1 MPHGARA
8 WWLLAQQRL
17 LAAPALL
24 FAATTFAADPSQPGA
39 VGGPGFFGLL
49 QVVLA
54 LLLVLGAIVALA
66 WLLRR
71 IGPGR
76 TTAGGLLKV
85 VGGVMIGPK
94 ERLVVVE
101 VGQTW
106 LIVGVGAASVSLVH
120 SMPRPEGADATPAQ
134 QAFSRLIGQALR
146 SRSPGD

>member
-1 MPHGARA
+1 MERGDRAR
-8 WWLLAQQRL
+8 WLLPARRL
-17 LAAPALL
+17 LAVLALL
-24 FAATTFAADPSQPGA
+24 PAATAAADPPQPGTGS
-39 VGGPGFFGLL
+39 VGLFGLL

-76 TTAGGLLKV
+76 IAAGGLLKV

-120 SMPRPEGADATPAQ
+120 SMPRPEGAAPAPEQ
-134 QAFSRLIGQALR
+134 SFSRLIGQALR
-146 SRSPGD
+146 SRNPEG